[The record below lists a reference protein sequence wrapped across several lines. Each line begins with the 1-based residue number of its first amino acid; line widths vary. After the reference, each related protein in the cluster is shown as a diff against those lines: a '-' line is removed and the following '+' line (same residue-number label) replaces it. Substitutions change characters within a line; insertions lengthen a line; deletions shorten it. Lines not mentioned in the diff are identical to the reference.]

1 LRTAGPP
8 ATSVTQRLD
17 DAALLTL
24 YTDGLIEATRDALAG
39 EILLREAIASDAVFF
54 VESPAE
60 FLETY
65 CLRQQ
70 APDDVAILVLN
81 FIHAHRWTFEPGD
94 WHTARRARREFVAC
108 LEAAGAAQSDIKAAE
123 LIFGEL
129 TANVAQHAAGPIDIA
144 LDLTAKNPVLHV
156 IDRGEGYAPS
166 ERKEPVDLLTERG
179 RGLWLVGRLGAQ
191 LSVEILPGFGTHVRA
206 VLPMS
211 S

>member
-1 LRTAGPP
+1 
-8 ATSVTQRLD
+8 
-17 DAALLTL
+17 LTF

-54 VESPAE
+54 VENPAE

-65 CLRQQ
+65 CLRRR

-81 FIHAHRWTFEPGD
+81 FIQSQRWTIEPGD
-94 WHTARRARREFVAC
+94 WHAARRARREFVAS
-108 LEAAGAAQSDIKAAE
+108 LEAAGSAQSDIKAAE

-129 TANVAQHAAGPIDIA
+129 TANVAQHAAGMIDIA
-144 LDLTAKNPVLHV
+144 LDWNAKNAVLHV
-156 IDRGEGYAPS
+156 IDRGEGYATG
-166 ERKEPVDLLTERG
+166 ERTEPGDLPTERG

-206 VLPMS
+206 VLPVCQA
-211 S
+211 